1 MLNLK
6 NIYKVGFFLTLANE
20 PDLSRKAKIFEKQP
34 ENGQLY

>member
-1 MLNLK
+1 M
-6 NIYKVGFFLTLANE
+6 GSLTLANE